1 MLHFPTFQAIS
12 PSLILGVNT
21 NIGRRKFQPF
31 ELIERIEPFE
41 RHKPHKRLILYLTSV
56 IF

>member
-1 MLHFPTFQAIS
+1 MLQFPTFQANS
-12 PSLILGVNT
+12 PSLILGENI

-41 RHKPHKRLILYLTSV
+41 RHKHHKRHKPLTY
-56 IF
+56 IK